1 MRRTSIF
8 LTERQLKAF
17 SKEAAKLGIAT
28 AELIRRVLDKHLQ
41 EVNGKG

>member
-1 MRRTSIF
+1 MKRTSIF

-17 SKEAAKLGIAT
+17 STEAAKLGIAT

-41 EVNGKG
+41 AADGKG